1 MIAVKI
7 FCVVYYFNFRHTSFP
22 MGRQLFLEVLLPAA
36 ASETPSNYM
45 YVVHLTQQL
54 DLFSRFCRARGHD
67 GPQTD
72 SQTVPGLLST
82 LCVGL

>member
-1 MIAVKI
+1 
-7 FCVVYYFNFRHTSFP
+7 

-45 YVVHLTQQL
+45 YVVHLAQQL

-72 SQTVPGLLST
+72 RQTVPGLLST